1 MVSEASR
8 VLFGGREPD
17 LCAEWLGSEKPMTQ
31 EAMGDEA
38 IRAVGVC
45 FLFEPVTIDGKMP
58 EKIPAAA
65 AASVGVF
72 RGTPSC
78 DLFLP
83 LN

>member
-45 FLFEPVTIDGKMP
+45 FLFEPVTIDGKYARKDP
-58 EKIPAAA
+58 SGGGGGFCRRIPWN
-65 AASVGVF
+65 
-72 RGTPSC
+72 
-78 DLFLP
+78 P
-83 LN
+83 LL